1 MDSQGLSQ
9 TRKYPYSRVI
19 LDFAIAVAAFLAG
32 GCSKVPSDN
41 VKTAGIYASYS
52 IKGNNQNSVV
62 CTVQFQ
68 AGGST
73 GTFLD
78 LSSGDSATCN
88 GQSMS
93 RNEFAGII
101 TYSATLSYA
110 VGVVYTVVFSRANEG
125 SYTSTVTLPEA
136 IEGMSP
142 GHGTTIQKGSA
153 LTASWVPSTNLN
165 DKLNATLDIRLNSS
179 RSITHAVV
187 DSSPENGSLGF
198 SGDQTQV
205 TPPEVG
211 NWAGVLTLKRYRMGA
226 MAEGLKGMIQASQQ
240 STVNL
245 TLVDRA
251 GAL

>member
-1 MDSQGLSQ
+1 MDSTGLGQ
-9 TRKYPYSRVI
+9 KKKYPCSRFI
-19 LDFAIAVAAFLAG
+19 LDFSIAVAAFLVG

-52 IKGNNQNSVV
+52 IRGNNQNSVV

-78 LSSGDSATCN
+78 LSAGDSVTCN

-101 TYSATLSYA
+101 TYSATLPYT
-110 VGVVYTVVFSRANEG
+110 VGAVYTVIFSRANEG

-136 IEGMSP
+136 IEGISP
-142 GHGTTIQKGSA
+142 SQGTTIQKGSA
-153 LTASWVPSTNLN
+153 LTASWVPSRNLN
-165 DKLNATLDIRLNSS
+165 DNLSATLDIRPNSS
-179 RSITHAVV
+179 RSMTHAVV

-211 NWAGVLTLKRYRMGA
+211 NWAGVLTLKRYRMGT
-226 MAEGLKGMIQASQQ
+226 MAEGLKGIIQASQQ
-240 STVNL
+240 SSVNL
-245 TLVDRA
+245 TFVDLEA
-251 GAL
+251 KP